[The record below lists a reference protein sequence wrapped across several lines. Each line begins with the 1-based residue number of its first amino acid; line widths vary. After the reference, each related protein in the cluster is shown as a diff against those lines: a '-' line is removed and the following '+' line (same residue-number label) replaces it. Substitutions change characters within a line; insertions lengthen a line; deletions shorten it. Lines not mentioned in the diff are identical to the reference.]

1 MRVVYSSSFGHARD
15 VDHLLGRI
23 DELLQDAQQVVEP
36 LIPIDLTVDDGEKYD
51 NEWSDAETLMRKS
64 IAELCKLDEKTI
76 TKDST
81 FISLGIDSISS
92 VRFAQALR
100 KQGVDVPTS
109 AIMRAGC
116 IGALSAFVG
125 GDQSDVTGE
134 FDRIANALFNKY
146 GREDIQVV
154 LPATALQSGMLTQ
167 TIASQGKYYN
177 IHHTLRLD
185 DGVNLARLHQVVEAT
200 AQEVD
205 ILRTTF
211 QTDDEYAWVM
221 LVHKSVKVPWSEH
234 TVDSAEDAAKLVAEV
249 NVPRGEADFECP
261 PYAFMVINTS
271 EGTYVNMT
279 MHHA

>member
-1 MRVVYSSSFGHARD
+1 M
-15 VDHLLGRI
+15 
-23 DELLQDAQQVVEP
+23 VEP
-36 LIPIDLTVDDGEKYD
+36 LSPIALTIDDGERYD
-51 NEWSDAETLMRKS
+51 NEWTDSETLMRKS
-64 IAELCKLDEKTI
+64 IADLCKVDEKTI

-125 GDQSDVTGE
+125 GDQSDVSGE
-134 FDRIANALFNKY
+134 FDRVASDLFKKY
-146 GREDIQVV
+146 GREDVQVV

-185 DGVNLARLHQVVEAT
+185 DDVDLDRLHQVVEAT
-200 AQEVD
+200 TQEVD

-221 LVHKSVKVPWSEH
+221 LVHKSVKIAWSEH
-234 TVDSAEDAAKLVAEV
+234 AVDSAEHAAKVIAEV
-249 NVPRGEADFECP
+249 SVPRGEADFERA
-261 PYAFMVINTS
+261 PYAFTVIKTS